1 MVAGLISLWNDSGI
15 GLDVVIGYVGGAGG
29 SVVRFYGISLVMF
42 VL

>member
-1 MVAGLISLWNDSGI
+1 MAGLISLWNDSGI

-29 SVVRFYGISLVMF
+29 SVLGSYCISLVIF